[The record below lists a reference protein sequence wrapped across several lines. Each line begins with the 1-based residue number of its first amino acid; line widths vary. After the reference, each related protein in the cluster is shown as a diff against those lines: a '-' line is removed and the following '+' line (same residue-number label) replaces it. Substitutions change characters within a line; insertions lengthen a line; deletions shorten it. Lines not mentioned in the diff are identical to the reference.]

1 MSSLIIIII
10 FVVSLKQIAM
20 ETYNYCCSKDGHG
33 LAYPEFSVVFIHT
46 FTVNPHLEL
55 TLPQA
60 AVVENYDKLLAE
72 ISEEFS
78 KTKIWRGP
86 ADYLSRPV
94 VYMNQ
99 NIERQIFVMRGNEDA
114 LVKKRLGSGKFF
126 WENSEGRPVLEPC
139 GKGDDFVWTF
149 GRKAVY
155 RCSLRGFDFLLSL
168 RPAKDEDFEPVDLTG
183 HVSVEMSV
191 FFGNTV
197 SMTYRFFFDG
207 NSAKILVPDGSGK
220 SMEASTDHIIVL
232 LSTHLGAEY
241 WSNAHEREGSGERL
255 SSQSDI
261 NLETTLEIMNFWIDA
276 DGRDVGPESGPWDIT
291 GKGRT
296 FDEVALRYKKYLYN
310 YHTAYKEKTGRHDRN
325 AHEKYRKCHGISVKN
340 DQHYAM
346 VDIWEN
352 VMHPIEGGEDLF
364 SKHRVPKL
372 SEAEI
377 IEHIRD
383 MHRPELIGLMT
394 LYPGE
399 WPYRDSA
406 AYDEVCGENIAIDTD
421 DLVLVGTNLAVVIGT
436 YGRRGTTDDNSRAE
450 NTQGV
455 DWASHL
461 KERAKYHVSWPEYL
475 LILQMVLAKKH
486 VISTAKDKMIDV
498 GLTAQE
504 KSAEKL
510 IGENADL
517 GMRLSRM
524 VLQLDVVKYSKFASH
539 LVMFDRTTR
548 RLRLE
553 KDMDELQETI
563 AMVNESLRNLSD
575 YKSMKSDFLLNTIL
589 LIISCASM
597 FELCFQ
603 RSELPFMTYF
613 NLPSE
618 GIAAWLV
625 TVVAIMTVFAILLA
639 VKTTV
644 KKIWQMFIKN

>member
-1 MSSLIIIII
+1 MAALR
-10 FVVSLKQIAM
+10 LIAM
-20 ETYNYCCSKDGHG
+20 ETQNYCCSKDGHG
-33 LAYPEFSVVFIHT
+33 LAYPQFSVVFIHT

-60 AVVENYDKLLAE
+60 AVLEDYEALSDR
-72 ISEEFS
+72 ISEEACR
-78 KTKIWRGP
+78 TNIWRGP
-86 ADYLSRPV
+86 ADWLDMPV

-99 NIERQIFVMRGNEDA
+99 NIERQIFVMRGKEDA
-114 LVKKRLGSGKFF
+114 LVKKRLGSGKLM
-126 WENSEGRPVLEPC
+126 GGRIYTRPVLVPC
-139 GKGDDFVWTF
+139 GNDDGTSFVWTF

-155 RCSLRGFDFLLSL
+155 RCSLRGFDFMMPL
-168 RPAKDEDFEPVDLTG
+168 RPADDEDFPPVDLAG

-207 NSAKILVPDGSGK
+207 NSAKILAPDGSGK
-220 SMEASTDHIIVL
+220 STEAITDHIIAL

-241 WSNAHEREGSGERL
+241 WSSSHKEREGSGERL
-255 SSQSDI
+255 SSQSNI
-261 NLETTLEIMNFWIDA
+261 NLESTLVIENFWIDGNGFMA
-276 DGRDVGPESGPWDIT
+276 GTSVVPWVISGE
-291 GKGRT
+291 GRT

-310 YHTAYKEKTGRHDRN
+310 YHTAYKEGIGHNDRLS
-325 AHEKYRKCHGISVKN
+325 HEKYRRCHEISVKN

-352 VMHPIEGGEDLF
+352 VMHPLEDGEDLF
-364 SKHRVPKL
+364 SKDRRPKL

-383 MHRPELIGLMT
+383 MHKPELIGLMT

-399 WPYRDSA
+399 WPYRDPA

-436 YGRRGTTDDNSRAE
+436 YGRRGTADGESSTANEAE
-450 NTQGV
+450 SQMQGV
-455 DWASHL
+455 DWAGHL

-486 VISTAKDKMIDV
+486 VISTSKDKMIDV
-498 GLTAQE
+498 ALTARE
-504 KSAEKL
+504 KSAEEL

-524 VLQLDVVKYSKFASH
+524 VLQLDIVKYSKFASH

-553 KDMDELQETI
+553 KDMEELRETI

-597 FELCFQ
+597 FELFFQ
-603 RSELPFMTYF
+603 NSELPFLTYF
-613 NLPSE
+613 NIKSDS
-618 GIAAWLV
+618 IAAWLV
-625 TVVAIMTVFAILLA
+625 MVVAIMTVFAILLA
-639 VKTTV
+639 LKSTA
-644 KKIWQMFIKN
+644 KKIWQMFVKK